1 MSCRPGARCDII
13 TLEAT
18 AIARFRQSSA
28 AKTTIRNK
36 DWDCRMRGGIHWLN
50 GHGFKVNYMEVNAH
64 MVPLVL
70 PAVSGFF
77 DCHQGAN
84 PK

>member
-1 MSCRPGARCDII
+1 
-13 TLEAT
+13 
-18 AIARFRQSSA
+18 
-28 AKTTIRNK
+28 
-36 DWDCRMRGGIHWLN
+36 MRGGIHWLN